1 MGVSTIIVL
10 PSQPTT
16 KLYVR
21 LALPVG
27 QSSFANGNDSV
38 GGRSKFGGSIEY
50 QIKIQAIQSS
60 SGLSAPKKAH

>member
-1 MGVSTIIVL
+1 MGVSRIIVV
-10 PSQPTT
+10 PSQPTR

-21 LALPVG
+21 LALSVG
-27 QSSFANGNDSV
+27 QSRFANGTDSV

-60 SGLSAPKKAH
+60 SGLSTPKKVH